1 MLPFSRQISSHHDER
16 HVPVVRENQLSG
28 RFSQWF
34 HLAAIWVDDQRLHYV
49 SVMRLA
55 CYEVGHEET
64 GAVLPAHV
72 TSWEGVLGF
81 GVRGQEVAAPRGGEL
96 QLRFTVNRT
105 GAVEFFGLLAYCGM
119 IVLAVCALT
128 TSTLVFVGIRR
139 IEVTLVGVLGAIVF
153 ALPAM
158 RNALP
163 GAPPLGVRADVLVF
177 FWAELAAVIAFSLF
191 IAAWARR
198 GAQP

>member
-1 MLPFSRQISSHHDER
+1 
-16 HVPVVRENQLSG
+16 
-28 RFSQWF
+28 
-34 HLAAIWVDDQRLHYV
+34 
-49 SVMRLA
+49 
-55 CYEVGHEET
+55 
-64 GAVLPAHV
+64 
-72 TSWEGVLGF
+72 
-81 GVRGQEVAAPRGGEL
+81 
-96 QLRFTVNRT
+96 
-105 GAVEFFGLLAYCGM
+105 M